1 MNQPTVRIEELRFSS
16 KNNEKSAALNF
27 SKPFTFVFG
36 ASNTGKSFAVKAID
50 FMLGGGKE
58 LPDISERKPYNR
70 VELDLRLPSDEI
82 AQLERAIVGGDYS
95 LEIGKEAQRTLSAR
109 HSNDGDDNLSNYLL
123 TILGITGQE
132 IARDKSGTKKPLSF
146 RDIVKLCITDE
157 TSIQSETSPALSGN
171 VTLAM
176 LEKNIFKFMLTGE
189 DDSALVTHT
198 KPKDFAT
205 GRSAQVLIIDEMIL
219 ELETE
224 IADNYPDLDQLEG
237 KLDEIE
243 GELDR
248 AEREIAFVRESVRTK
263 LERKKELASEI
274 GRDQQRVND
283 IVITLENFEQLM
295 KVYGSDIER
304 LEALE
309 EAGFLLSLNT
319 DTTCPV
325 CGAPPAAQVHKHALV
340 EIEAARAA
348 AEIEIAKIRA
358 HADELKLTMSDTGKE
373 LERTGKRLFSNREK
387 LNDLEIDLSTA
398 LPDTDDNLRKLSEI
412 IPKRD
417 RIKRALELVL
427 RRDNLKKQR
436 DEVAKRRQ
444 TKSVTN
450 AQMGLSTHTA
460 QEFASEVGDVLR
472 AWGFPGDCSTF
483 FDLEATFDLIIDGKQ
498 RGNNGKGVRAITH
511 AAFKVAL
518 LTFCRTRKLPH
529 PGFVILDTP
538 LITYRDPIRSRE
550 GALSEDEKAIRNS
563 DLKERMFEHLTSISS
578 TGQFILFDNA
588 DPPEKVSINTTLQ
601 SFTNDPTVG
610 RQGLL

>member
-1 MNQPTVRIEELRFSS
+1 MKPTIRIEELRFSS

-27 SKPFTFVFG
+27 SNPFTFVYG

-50 FMLGGGKE
+50 FMLGGGRE
-58 LPDISERKPYNR
+58 LPDISERKPYSR
-70 VELDLRLPSDEI
+70 VELDLRLPNDEI
-82 AQLERAIVGGDYS
+82 AQLMRAIVGGDYR
-95 LEIGKEAQRTLSAR
+95 LNIGIEAQRTLSAR
-109 HSNDGDDNLSNYLL
+109 HNKDSDDNLSNYLL
-123 TILGITGQE
+123 TVLGISGQE

-146 RDIVKLCITDE
+146 RDIARLCITDE
-157 TSIQSETSPALSGN
+157 TSIQSETSPALSGD
-171 VTLAM
+171 VSLAT

-205 GRSAQVLIIDEMIL
+205 GRNAQVRMIDEMIL

-224 IADNYPDLDQLEG
+224 IADDYPDLDQLDS

-248 AEREIAFVRESVRTK
+248 AEREIAFARDSVRSK
-263 LERKKELASEI
+263 LERKKELVVEI
-274 GRDQQRVND
+274 GRDQQRLND

-309 EAGFLLSLNT
+309 EAGFLLGLNI

-325 CGAPPAAQVHKHALV
+325 CGAPPEAQAHKHALV

-358 HADELKLTMSDTGKE
+358 HQNELKLTISNTSDE
-373 LERTGKRLFSNREK
+373 LERTENRLILSRGELK
-387 LNDLEIDLSTA
+387 ELEIDLSTA
-398 LPDTDDNLRKLSEI
+398 LPETDDNLRKLSEI

-417 RIKRALELVL
+417 RIKRGLALVM
-427 RRDNLKKQR
+427 RRDNLTKQR
-436 DEVAKRRQ
+436 NEVAKRRQ

-450 AQMGLSTHTA
+450 AQMGLSTHTV
-460 QEFASEVGDVLR
+460 QEFAAEVGDVLR
-472 AWGFPGDCSTF
+472 AWGFPGDCTTF
-483 FDLEATFDLIIDGKQ
+483 FDLDGTFDLIIDGKQ
-498 RGNNGKGVRAITH
+498 RRNNGKGVRAITH
-511 AAFKVAL
+511 AAFKIAL
-518 LTFCRTRKLPH
+518 LIFCRKRKLPH
-529 PGFVILDTP
+529 PGFIILDTP
-538 LITYRDPIRSRE
+538 LITYRDPIRSRA

-563 DLKERMFEHLTSISS
+563 DLKEKMFEHLASISS
-578 TGQFILFDNA
+578 AGQFILFDNA
-588 DPPEKVSINTTLQ
+588 DPPEKASIYTTLQ
-601 SFTNDPTVG
+601 TFTNDPTVG